1 MVRTNLWQGMSV
13 EEREQLFESV
23 GNRLPV
29 GRIGESD
36 DIAQGYLFL
45 MQEQFSTGQILV
57 IDGGTVLV

>member
-1 MVRTNLWQGMSV
+1 MPV
-13 EEREQLFESV
+13 EERERLYKNV
-23 GNRLPV
+23 GDSLPV
-29 GRIGESD
+29 GRVGEAD